1 MLWEVSRGP
10 WRRRERQ
17 QQLKMIRFVNLIKK
31 AERAKALSEQMG
43 AANEVGVPTLKNID
57 IPPLDMETDC
67 PENFRCEDLVW
78 DRLNELRTQKIQS
91 ERAVKAV
98 QAQYNDMKKQSDAIQ
113 LRDEAIEKEV
123 ADVQSQISALD
134 DKLYMSDRNLEI
146 MVQIKQGQN
155 ELLQDGVVTDY
166 SDGVLIPQKMVEDL
180 NDQIKALGAEK
191 VRILHKI
198 KNFRKSINYMQWEE
212 NYIKM
217 KERDLEE
224 FYTDLLLLRVEKK
237 TLAIMRGEV
246 GLNETDVAVR
256 GEQRMALLKRMHL
269 DKHAKISQVNSKIS
283 ASIRDRRAENERLK
297 GQLRELEA
305 SVKARES
312 IYRSRLDGGGE
323 MSAQQKAQKRMKRVT
338 MRRRLIDLGRV
349 QTEEIDF
356 LRQELDRLRQRTF
369 PSFAHAA
376 RHRLLLPPDEIV

>member
-1 MLWEVSRGP
+1 MGAMGEA
-10 WRRRERQ
+10 REAAAAENDPFRESD
-17 QQLKMIRFVNLIKK
+17 KK

-166 SDGVLIPQKMVEDL
+166 SDGVLIPQKM
-180 NDQIKALGAEK
+180 
-191 VRILHKI
+191 RILHKI

-212 NYIKM
+212 NYMKM

>member
-1 MLWEVSRGP
+1 
-10 WRRRERQ
+10 
-17 QQLKMIRFVNLIKK
+17 
-31 AERAKALSEQMG
+31 
-43 AANEVGVPTLKNID
+43 
-57 IPPLDMETDC
+57 
-67 PENFRCEDLVW
+67 
-78 DRLNELRTQKIQS
+78 
-91 ERAVKAV
+91 
-98 QAQYNDMKKQSDAIQ
+98 
-113 LRDEAIEKEV
+113 
-123 ADVQSQISALD
+123 
-134 DKLYMSDRNLEI
+134 
-146 MVQIKQGQN
+146 
-155 ELLQDGVVTDY
+155 
-166 SDGVLIPQKMVEDL
+166 
-180 NDQIKALGAEK
+180 
-191 VRILHKI
+191 
-198 KNFRKSINYMQWEE
+198 
-212 NYIKM
+212 M

>member
-1 MLWEVSRGP
+1 
-10 WRRRERQ
+10 
-17 QQLKMIRFVNLIKK
+17 
-31 AERAKALSEQMG
+31 
-43 AANEVGVPTLKNID
+43 
-57 IPPLDMETDC
+57 
-67 PENFRCEDLVW
+67 
-78 DRLNELRTQKIQS
+78 
-91 ERAVKAV
+91 
-98 QAQYNDMKKQSDAIQ
+98 
-113 LRDEAIEKEV
+113 
-123 ADVQSQISALD
+123 
-134 DKLYMSDRNLEI
+134 
-146 MVQIKQGQN
+146 
-155 ELLQDGVVTDY
+155 
-166 SDGVLIPQKMVEDL
+166 MVEDL

-269 DKHAKISQVNSKIS
+269 DKHAKISQANSKIS